1 MKVHQ
6 KRSFQAFRRVYDWLA
21 GHPVIAAL
29 VAPFLTALGT
39 VLASLD
45 EAMVKQDTHLRS
57 AKGATAEAKTLRR
70 EDIADHM
77 RLIAKAARVAI
88 PDVVKMTAAL
98 QLPKQKEID
107 IEGLRVSAGAMA
119 DAAEQYQDAL
129 VLAGLPA
136 DTIAQLRSVAA
147 RYKAAI
153 DKRGQLVAQRRGATE
168 SVDEELRRARDL
180 VDAISVIVTRAL
192 RTDPATL
199 AEWEQL
205 KRVTVKGVQG
215 KGAAVPTPAAP
226 ETTTPPASQAGE
238 DESKKA

>member
-1 MKVHQ
+1 MKVKQ
-6 KRSFQAFRRVYDWLA
+6 KRSFQAFRRVYDWLG

-57 AKGATAEAKTLRR
+57 AKGATAEAKLLRR
-70 EDIADHM
+70 EDITDHM

-88 PDVVKMTAAL
+88 PDVVKMTAEL
-98 QLPKQKEID
+98 QLPKRDID
-107 IEGLRVSAGAMA
+107 IEGLRAAAGAMA
-119 DAAEQYQDAL
+119 AAAERYQDAL
-129 VLAGLPA
+129 VTAGLPA

-147 RYKAAI
+147 QYKAAI

-168 SVDEELRRARDL
+168 SVDEQLRRAREL

-199 AEWEQL
+199 AEWRQL

-215 KGAAVPTPAAP
+215 KGADVSTPAAP
-226 ETTTPPASQAGE
+226 NTTTPPAAQAGE
-238 DESKKA
+238 GESKPA